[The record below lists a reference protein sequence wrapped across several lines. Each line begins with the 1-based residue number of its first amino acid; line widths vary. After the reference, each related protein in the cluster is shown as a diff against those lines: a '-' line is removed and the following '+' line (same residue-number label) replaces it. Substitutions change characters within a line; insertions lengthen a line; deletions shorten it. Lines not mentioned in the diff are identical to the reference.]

1 MGLGGFLRGGRT
13 EQELVITSYYTRME
27 PHSSRSIRV
36 YNLKASFKRM
46 TCKGFKRSKNMIEEQ
61 EYMKSC

>member
-1 MGLGGFLRGGRT
+1 M
-13 EQELVITSYYTRME
+13 EQELVITSYHTCTEDTQQQKQQGSTASRLRSKRM
-27 PHSSRSIRV
+27 
-36 YNLKASFKRM
+36 M